1 MKNMETTE
9 FRNKIGI
16 DESDLCCLVETSTCP
31 TQKIAYSEDY
41 MTQIKDRVIKQN
53 LSKYLD
59 H

>member
-1 MKNMETTE
+1 MSNT
-9 FRNKIGI
+9 KI
-16 DESDLCCLVETSTCP
+16 E
-31 TQKIAYSEDY
+31 YSEDY